1 MLPANC
7 RKEPARSF
15 FQEHLPGSGVEANLL
30 PQTSM
35 SRTHVSLGWGLAWKR
50 ARTREQWGRGGGSE
64 GKNHP
69 SKKMQ
74 VQGLGLGIPCPLS
87 TPPPPETDRQTDRRG
102 WAQRRQ

>member
-1 MLPANC
+1 MGA
-7 RKEPARSF
+7 
-15 FQEHLPGSGVEANLL
+15 
-30 PQTSM
+30 
-35 SRTHVSLGWGLAWKR
+35 
-50 ARTREQWGRGGGSE
+50 GGSE

-74 VQGLGLGIPCPLS
+74 VQGLGLGTPFPLS